1 MSWDAALLDVF
12 EDLEQQASG
21 LRLADRDAE
30 VADLAAAAY
39 AEVGL
44 PERVHASWGASVVVR
59 SLGGLV
65 LTGTL
70 LRSGGDWLLV
80 EAGGAS
86 WLVPLAGVVSV
97 AGLSARADD
106 ATSWSVTDRLTLRS
120 LVRRTA
126 ETDPRCRLHLTDGT
140 TTSGAVLRVGRDFL
154 ELAAGDPGPG
164 DRRRPAGT
172 VVPLTAVAAL
182 RGAS

>member
-1 MSWDAALLDVF
+1 MSWEHALLGVF
-12 EDLEQQASG
+12 EDLEQQAAG

-44 PERVHASWGASVVVR
+44 ADRVHASWGATIGLR
-59 SLGGLV
+59 CDGGLV
-65 LTGTL
+65 LGGTL
-70 LRSGGDWLLV
+70 ERSGPDWLV
-80 EAGGAS
+80 VSSGGAG

-97 AGLSARADD
+97 TGLSPRADVR
-106 ATSWSVTDRLTLRS
+106 AGWSVVDRLTLRA

-126 ETDPRCRLHLTDGT
+126 EQDPWSRLHLRDGSAV
-140 TTSGAVLRVGRDFL
+140 SGAVLRVGQDFV
-154 ELAAGDPGPG
+154 ELLSGDPEGPRG
-164 DRRRPAGT
+164 RSAT
-172 VVPLTAVAAL
+172 ALVPMGALVAM